1 MEIKCDISTQ
11 LITYTMGIAGDREN
25 SDNTES
31 IVHTLCLSLSVRNL
45 PL

>member
-1 MEIKCDISTQ
+1 MEIKCDVSTE
-11 LITYTMGIAGDREN
+11 LVTYTMGIAGDRQN

-31 IVHTLCLSLSVRNL
+31 IVPTLCLSLSVRNL